1 MNDRAGTPHRAAFVL
16 EIRPD
21 RVADYVA
28 AHASVWPDMLA
39 ALTAAGI
46 RNYSIFLNGAQAF
59 GYFEAEDLE
68 GARSRLEASVSSKRW
83 QRAMADLLVEPVP
96 TGGPEPLREIFRLD

>member
-21 RVADYVA
+21 RVAGYVA
-28 AHASVWPDMLA
+28 AHASVWPDMRA

-46 RNYSIFLNGAQAF
+46 RNYSIFLNGTQAF
-59 GYFEAEDLE
+59 GYYETDDPEAS
-68 GARSRLEASVSSKRW
+68 RSRLEASDASGRW

-96 TGGPEPLREIFRLD
+96 SGGPQPLCEIFRLD